1 MRRSIENQELI
12 NAKCRLLEALGFEVC
27 HEDSDVEF
35 NSVSIDFSATANDEK
50 SIIYTAMNAMIAHG
64 ISAGRAKNKHDRHL
78 LVPVDNQDPI
88 SYNQPKRR

>member
-35 NSVSIDFSATANDEK
+35 NAVSIDFSATANDEK
-50 SIIYTAMNAMIAHG
+50 SIIYTAMNAMLAHG
-64 ISAGRAKNKHDRHL
+64 IAVGRAQIKHDLQL
-78 LVPVDNQDPI
+78 LVAFDNQD
-88 SYNQPKRR
+88 